1 MSLVLNYRLDEANP
15 ADIGTEYVSG
25 TNAAVN
31 NNVSTTT
38 DATYG
43 NSAEFN
49 GSSANLFIE
58 NIPQLVGH
66 VSRTYSF
73 WVSFDTLVYPYT
85 MLLSMDDSN
94 GTEWAWV
101 YGMTPEEK
109 FYEHVNG
116 VSQLVDPTVR
126 TMNTWYHV
134 VSTYDSTTSSSE
146 HFIDGVSGGSNTET
160 IGATTGNLSVGN
172 LNYSGKNWFD
182 GKMLDLRV
190 YDGVLSTAEIALVY
204 SLGPNAPTAVVDAFT
219 LVTRPLNMLVDITAV
234 PGATEYR
241 LTYEGPTGGE
251 IVAHPSFTDLSQN
264 IISLEPDTEYII
276 RLYSKTGSVFELVR
290 SIVTMTLENTS
301 ANHDVTDFE
310 VDGVFDLDDIDAT
323 TKENLS
329 EVMNDLFTTGDK
341 VIVSVSKYSNLKTTF
356 VGLGGSASMNASDS
370 LLLPFDDDGG
380 VGQDMN
386 LTLTDD
392 ATNVSVIYDESA
404 NTISV
409 NSVAYAPGDVFILD
423 GKKVNVIQY

>member
-15 ADIGTEYVSG
+15 ADIGTEYVTG

-31 NNVSTTT
+31 NNVTTTT

-43 NSAEFN
+43 NSADFN

-58 NIPQLVGH
+58 NIPQMVGH

-73 WVSFDTLVYPYT
+73 WVSFDPNDVHPYT
-85 MLLSMDDSN
+85 MLLSMDNAN

-101 YGMTPEEK
+101 YGITPDEK
-109 FYEHVNG
+109 FYEHVKYS
-116 VSQLVDPTVR
+116 VAKLVDPTVR
-126 TMNTWYHV
+126 TINTWYHV

-146 HFIDGVSGGSNTET
+146 HFIDGVSGGSSTET

-172 LNYSGKNWFD
+172 INYSGKNWFD

-190 YDGVLSTAEIALVY
+190 YDGVLSTAEIASVY
-204 SLGPNAPTAVVDAFT
+204 SLGPNPNPV
-219 LVTRPLNMLVDITAV
+219 
-234 PGATEYR
+234 
-241 LTYEGPTGGE
+241 
-251 IVAHPSFTDLSQN
+251 
-264 IISLEPDTEYII
+264 
-276 RLYSKTGSVFELVR
+276 GS
-290 SIVTMTLENTS
+290 IDTS

-310 VDGVFDLDDIDAT
+310 VDGVFDLGDIDAA

-329 EVMNDLFTTGDK
+329 GVMKDLFTTGDK
-341 VIVSVSKYSNLKTTF
+341 VIVSVGKYPNLKTTF
-356 VGLGGSASMNASDS
+356 VGLGGSANMNASDS

-380 VGQDMN
+380 VGQAIN

-392 ATNVSVIYDESA
+392 ATNVSVIYDEST